1 MMNPLTLEPC
11 IPCRAV
17 AVLPRLRK
25 DCRGLT
31 KRLRRWPMR
40 EPAEVT
46 RNLAPIRQ
54 GALRLLALAETYAQG
69 PCVKTTHR

>member
-1 MMNPLTLEPC
+1 M
-11 IPCRAV
+11 
-17 AVLPRLRK
+17 RK
-25 DCRGLT
+25 DCRVLT
-31 KRLRRWPMR
+31 KRLRRWPIR

-54 GALRLLALAETYAQG
+54 SALRLLALADTYAQG